1 LISESKN
8 IINKAHRK
16 STIKDHQSTFL
27 NPMFDFLFEQY
38 KNYPTSEIIL
48 EVTAILFGLLSV
60 WYAKKD
66 NIWVFPTGIINTA
79 IYVYLL
85 WKWSLLGDMMI
96 NFYYVVMSIYG
107 WYHWTR
113 KKDDVV
119 EFPISRMTLSEK
131 KWSLV
136 IFVLTVG
143 FVIAVY
149 TFFDK
154 FTHWTS
160 YVDTIVTGIFFVGMW
175 LMARRKIEN
184 WILWIVGDIISIP
197 MYFVKGYSFTSIQYL
212 IFTIIAI
219 FGYLEW
225 KKTLQQKIT

>member
-1 LISESKN
+1 
-8 IINKAHRK
+8 
-16 STIKDHQSTFL
+16 
-27 NPMFDFLFEQY
+27 MFDFLFEQY
-38 KNYPTSEIIL
+38 KSYPTSDIIL
-48 EVTAILFGLLSV
+48 EVTAIVFGLLSV

-66 NIWVFPTGIINTA
+66 NIWVFPTGIVNTT

-96 NFYYVVMSIYG
+96 NFYYVVMSVYG

-113 KKDDVV
+113 KKNDVV
-119 EFPISRMTLSEK
+119 EFPISRMTMAEK
-131 KWSLV
+131 KASIL
-136 IFVLTVG
+136 IFVLTIL
-143 FVIAVY
+143 FVVAVY

-160 YVDTIVTGIFFVGMW
+160 YVDTLVTGIFFVGMW

-184 WILWIVGDIISIP
+184 WILWIVGDVISIP

>member
-1 LISESKN
+1 
-8 IINKAHRK
+8 
-16 STIKDHQSTFL
+16 
-27 NPMFDFLFEQY
+27 MFEFLFHQY
-38 KNYPTSEIIL
+38 KDYPTHEIVL
-48 EVTAILFGLLSV
+48 ELTAIIFGLLSV

-79 IYVYLL
+79 VYVYLL

-96 NFYYVVMSIYG
+96 NFYYVAMSIYG

-113 KKDDVV
+113 KKGDVV
-119 EFPISRMTLSEK
+119 EFPISKMNAYEK
-131 KWSLV
+131 KVSLL
-136 IFVLTVG
+136 IFVLTLG
-143 FVIAVY
+143 FVVAIY
-149 TFFDK
+149 TFFGK

-160 YVDTIVTGIFFVGMW
+160 YVDTLVTGIFFVAMW

-225 KKTLQQKIT
+225 KRTLQQKIV

>member
-1 LISESKN
+1 ML
-8 IINKAHRK
+8 
-16 STIKDHQSTFL
+16 
-27 NPMFDFLFEQY
+27 DFLFEQY
-38 KNYPTSEIIL
+38 KNYPTHEIVL
-48 EVTAILFGLLSV
+48 ELTAIFFGLLSV

-85 WKWSLLGDMMI
+85 WKWSLIGDMMI
-96 NFYYVVMSIYG
+96 NFYYVIMSIYG

-119 EFPISRMTLSEK
+119 EFPISRMTLREK
-131 KWSLV
+131 KVSVL
-136 IFVLTVG
+136 IFVATIV

-149 TFFDK
+149 NFFDK

-160 YVDTIVTGIFFVGMW
+160 YVDTFVTGIFFVGMW
-175 LMARRKIEN
+175 LMAKRKIEN
-184 WILWIVGDIISIP
+184 WILWIIGDIISIP

-225 KKTLQQKIT
+225 KKILNNYKQI

>member
-1 LISESKN
+1 MLEI
-8 IINKAHRK
+8 
-16 STIKDHQSTFL
+16 
-27 NPMFDFLFEQY
+27 LFSQY
-38 KNYPTSEIIL
+38 KNYPTNEIIL
-48 EVTAILFGLLSV
+48 EITAVFFGLLSV
-60 WYAKKD
+60 WSAKKN
-66 NIWVFPTGIINTA
+66 NIWVFPTGIISTA

-85 WKWSLLGDMMI
+85 WKWNLLGYMMI
-96 NFYYVVMSIYG
+96 NFYYFLMSFYG

-113 KKDDVV
+113 KKDSVV
-119 EFPISRMTLSEK
+119 EFPISTMTDYEK
-131 KWSLV
+131 KISIVLFIGTV
-136 IFVLTVG
+136 I

-154 FTHWTS
+154 FTHWTF
-160 YVDTIVTGIFFVGMW
+160 YVDTFVTGIFFVGMW

-225 KKTLQQKIT
+225 KKTLHQKII

>member
-1 LISESKN
+1 
-8 IINKAHRK
+8 
-16 STIKDHQSTFL
+16 
-27 NPMFDFLFEQY
+27 MFEFIFNQY
-38 KNYPTSEIIL
+38 KDYPTYEILL
-48 EVTAILFGLLSV
+48 EVIAIFFGLLSV
-60 WYAKKD
+60 WFAKKD

-79 IYVYLL
+79 IYVNLL

-96 NFYYVVMSIYG
+96 NFYYVIMSIYG
-107 WYHWTR
+107 WYNWTR
-113 KKDDVV
+113 KKDNVV
-119 EFPISRMTLSEK
+119 QFKISRMNSYEK
-131 KWSLV
+131 KVSVV
-136 IFVLTVG
+136 IFVLTIG
-143 FVIAVY
+143 FVLAVY

-160 YVDTIVTGIFFVGMW
+160 YVDTLVTGIFFVGMW

-225 KKTLQQKIT
+225 KRILQQKII

>member
-1 LISESKN
+1 
-8 IINKAHRK
+8 
-16 STIKDHQSTFL
+16 
-27 NPMFDFLFEQY
+27 MFDFLFSQY
-38 KNYPTSEIIL
+38 KNYPIYEIIL
-48 EVTAILFGLLSV
+48 ELVAILFGLLSV
-60 WYAKKD
+60 WYAKKN

-85 WKWSLLGDMMI
+85 WKWNLLGDMMI

-107 WYHWTR
+107 WYYWTR
-113 KKDDVV
+113 KKDDVIK
-119 EFPISRMTLSEK
+119 FPISRMNTYEK
-131 KWSLV
+131 KVSIVLFIGTIV
-136 IFVLTVG
+136 FVV
-143 FVIAVY
+143 AVY

-160 YVDTIVTGIFFVGMW
+160 LVDTIVTGIFFVGMW

-197 MYFVKGYSFTSIQYL
+197 MYFYKGYSFTSIQYL

-219 FGYLEW
+219 FGYIEW
-225 KKTLQQKIT
+225 KKTLQQKII